1 MFLKFVFVNVLDFE
15 GVGDRVSW
23 TERRLAFPTL
33 LPVFTLKCR
42 GVIGIYCHAR
52 LTMLASKCVM

>member
-23 TERRLAFPTL
+23 MERRLAFPTL
-33 LPVFTLKCR
+33 LPVSLSSA
-42 GVIGIYCHAR
+42 GG
-52 LTMLASKCVM
+52 L